1 MPSKPFVVQKQMV
14 SKVEEDKKKT
24 GFVDDGEG
32 GIGPL
37 QELRGVKRSFSPS
50 FASAFSQ

>member
-14 SKVEEDKKKT
+14 SKVEEEKKT
-24 GFVDDGEG
+24 GFLDDGEG